1 MLMKYLQLFS
11 LHSPS
16 CPPQE
21 PKMVKLDMRD
31 SPSYEL
37 KSEGQV
43 PQNSSNFCKMKIN
56 SMK

>member
-1 MLMKYLQLFS
+1 MKYLQLFS

-43 PQNSSNFCKMKIN
+43 PLYGHTAPLS
-56 SMK
+56 